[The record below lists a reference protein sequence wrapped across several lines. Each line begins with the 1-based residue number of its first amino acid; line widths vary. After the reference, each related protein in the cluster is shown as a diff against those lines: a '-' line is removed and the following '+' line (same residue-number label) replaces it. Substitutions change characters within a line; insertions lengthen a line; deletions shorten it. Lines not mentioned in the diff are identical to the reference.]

1 MPLSRGHSQ
10 KAFQANIRQLRKDG
24 YPIKQALA
32 IAYKMLRGEA
42 VEERCWR
49 GYEPVPGK
57 KPFSP
62 GSCRKEESP

>member
-1 MPLSRGHSQ
+1 MPLDKGHSQ

-24 YPIKQALA
+24 YPMKQALA
-32 IAYKMLRGEA
+32 IAYKTLRGEA
-42 VEERCWR
+42 VEERCWA

-62 GSCRKEESP
+62 GSCRKEGSP